1 MNSCI
6 AISVINHA
14 CKQNCFGRTTIKISS
29 IKILKLPDLKFN
41 ITAIYQSKSKGTSRN
56 MRIMIKK
63 NKKKHHDQQKTRY
76 YHVQTL

>member
-1 MNSCI
+1 MHANKI
-6 AISVINHA
+6 ASVEQQLKLA
-14 CKQNCFGRTTIKISS
+14 QSRYLKVKRK
-29 IKILKLPDLKFN
+29 LKLPDLKFN

-63 NKKKHHDQQKTRY
+63 NKTKKHHDQQKTRY